1 MEDAYIFDFCKN
13 KKEIWRNFEILKVIC
28 ANNKGGYE
36 KYKADITQ
44 YMSELFDNVKSAF
57 VYFMAEDMDD
67 AKDIGEYYF
76 SEEEVADKNFNY
88 DGDEIEIEFWSGKIV
103 QLDNSE

>member
-1 MEDAYIFDFCKN
+1 MEKL
-13 KKEIWRNFEILKVIC
+13 RVIC
-28 ANNKGGYE
+28 VNNEGGYE

-44 YMSELFDNVKSAF
+44 CMSELFDNVKSAF

-67 AKDIGEYYF
+67 AREIGECYF

-88 DGDEIEIEFWSGKIV
+88 DGHEIEIEFCSGKIV
-103 QLDNSE
+103 QLYNSEWGSICLKRGS